1 MLSRTRRIQRRSNS
15 GKSSEITG
23 VSDLLKRIYL
33 NRGLKENDDL
43 TLELK
48 SLESFEQLTNI
59 NQAASLLADHVLAGS
74 SILIVGDFDADGAT
88 STALA
93 IRALRQMGAR
103 DVSYLV
109 PNRFEYGYGLS
120 EEIVAYACQEPP
132 GLIITVDNGI
142 SSISGVER
150 AKQHG
155 VPVLV
160 TDHHLPASELPGAAA
175 IVNPNLPGDRFGSKH
190 LAGVG
195 VIFYVLAALRKELDG
210 RGWFTEQ
217 NIPPPVMAQWL
228 DLVALGTVADVVT
241 LDRNNRI
248 MVEQGVRR
256 IRQGH
261 CCPGIRAMI
270 EIAGR
275 QQNRIRSVD
284 LGFVVGP
291 RLNAAGRLDDMS
303 LGIECLLTDSED
315 KARHLAR
322 ELDEMNRARRDIQQ
336 DMSVQ
341 AERQL
346 QELTG
351 ISEESQIPE
360 AVCLF
365 DREWHQG
372 VVGLIAGK
380 VKERL
385 HRPVVAFASSG
396 DGVLKGSGRSV
407 PGVHIRDALDYVDKW
422 SPGLILKFGGHAMAA
437 GLTIKEENLGQFR
450 AAFEDAIHQL
460 VGSEALEDI
469 VLSDG
474 GLDEEDLVL
483 ETGRAIQFAAP
494 WGQGFPEPVFDGIF
508 EVGERRIVGENHLKL
523 VLCPENSLVRVD
535 AIDFFYE
542 PECWPEDKQRFHVAY
557 KLSVNEYRG
566 RESLQLLVE
575 HAIPLA

>member
-360 AVCLF
+360 AVCL
-365 DREWHQG
+365 
-372 VVGLIAGK
+372 
-380 VKERL
+380 
-385 HRPVVAFASSG
+385 
-396 DGVLKGSGRSV
+396 
-407 PGVHIRDALDYVDKW
+407 
-422 SPGLILKFGGHAMAA
+422 
-437 GLTIKEENLGQFR
+437 
-450 AAFEDAIHQL
+450 
-460 VGSEALEDI
+460 
-469 VLSDG
+469 
-474 GLDEEDLVL
+474 DEI
-483 ETGRAIQFAAP
+483 GRA
-494 WGQGFPEPVFDGIF
+494 
-508 EVGERRIVGENHLKL
+508 
-523 VLCPENSLVRVD
+523 
-535 AIDFFYE
+535 
-542 PECWPEDKQRFHVAY
+542 HV
-557 KLSVNEYRG
+557 
-566 RESLQLLVE
+566 
-575 HAIPLA
+575 